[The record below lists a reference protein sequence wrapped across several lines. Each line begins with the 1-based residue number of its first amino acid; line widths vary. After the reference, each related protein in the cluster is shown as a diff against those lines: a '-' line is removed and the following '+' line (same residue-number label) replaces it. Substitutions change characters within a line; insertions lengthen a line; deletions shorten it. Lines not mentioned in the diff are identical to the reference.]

1 MKFKKIIL
9 ITLLLLAIFT
19 IGAVSAADDNA
30 TEEVINIENDDRAI
44 DLDEK
49 STEDT
54 TDNDEILRLDERSNE
69 TTLTTKEYN
78 IFSTEHDV
86 VLSDSN
92 TKKLTVKPIKVYA
105 NEKFTYS
112 VKLTDND
119 GPISGEELELVIFDG
134 ENYCTEYNAITNY
147 NGIATFYM
155 NGESIGTYDISVE
168 GDDVWEDSYIKVIEN
183 PKTKTVVKAP
193 KVTAYY
199 KVNKYFKVA
208 VKKGGKAVKNLKL
221 NVKVY
226 TGSKYKNFVIK
237 TNKKGVAQLS
247 TKKFKIGS
255 HKVTIISKNSKCK
268 FSKTSKIVI
277 KKKNTSK
284 YKIITTTAKMYNINK
299 KSGQFTVR
307 TRIYD
312 MTAGY
317 RKPYKCID
325 VFLSKNGKLVQ
336 NSKYKVNYKI
346 NGKWT
351 GWSDYGT
358 IETSH
363 HRHYVYDSASIGQI
377 KVKVKKNENSILTH
391 GI

>member
-1 MKFKKIIL
+1 MKFKRILL
-9 ITLLLLAIFT
+9 ITLLLAIFA
-19 IGAVSAADDNA
+19 IGAVRAADENA
-30 TEEVINIENDDRAI
+30 TNEAISIENDNEAIHTI

-49 STEDT
+49 SK
-54 TDNDEILRLDERSNE
+54 E
-69 TTLTTKEYN
+69 TTLTTNNEDNILSSEYD
-78 IFSTEHDV
+78 DV
-86 VLSDSN
+86 LRDSN
-92 TKKLTVKPIKVYA
+92 TKKLTVKPINVYA

-119 GPISGEELELVIFDG
+119 GPISEEELVLVISDG
-134 ENYCTEYNAITNY
+134 EDYCTEYYAITNY
-147 NGIATFYM
+147 NGIATFNM
-155 NGESIGTYDISVE
+155 DSEPIGTYDISVD
-168 GDDVWEDSYIKVIEN
+168 GGDVWEDSYINVMEN

-199 KVNKYFKVA
+199 KANKYFKVA
-208 VKKGGKAVKNLKL
+208 VKKGEKAVKNLKL

-237 TNKKGVAQLS
+237 TNKNGVAQLS

-255 HKVTIISKNSKCK
+255 HKVTISSKNRKYK
-268 FSKTSKIVI
+268 VSKTSKIVI

-284 YKIITTTAKMYNINK
+284 YKIITTTAKMHDINK
-299 KSGQFTVR
+299 KSGQFTVK

-363 HRHYVYDSASIGQI
+363 HRHYVYDSASVGQI
-377 KVKVKKNENSILTH
+377 KVKVKKNENSILSH